1 MKPYGS
7 FNEKEHELIDVL
19 TAISRVSSRMARNL
33 AFLNLNNG
41 FSMNT
46 KILITKLQNVADL
59 LNSVLMELTAAQSSD
74 ALPAHQE
81 ETAQSTPEKEEP
93 QLTLEDVR
101 GVLAELSRAGHT
113 DAIRALLEKYGA
125 VKLSEVPPHHYRD
138 LLKDAGNLNA

>member
-46 KILITKLQNVADL
+46 KILITKLQKVADL
-59 LNSVLMELTAAQSSD
+59 LNSVLMELTDAQSSD
-74 ALPAHQE
+74 ALPARQE
-81 ETAQSTPEKEEP
+81 ETAQITPEKEEP

-125 VKLSEVPPHHYRD
+125 VKLSEVPPQHYRD